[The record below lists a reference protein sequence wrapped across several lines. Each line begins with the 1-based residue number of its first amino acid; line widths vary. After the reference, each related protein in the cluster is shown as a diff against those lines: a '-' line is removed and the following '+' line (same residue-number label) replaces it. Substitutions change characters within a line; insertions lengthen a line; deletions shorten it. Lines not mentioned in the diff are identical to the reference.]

1 MSEYK
6 ITCCST
12 ADMPASYFEERK
24 IPYVC
29 FQYRMD
35 GVEYPDDLGKTMPF
49 AEFYDRIS
57 KGAEPTTAQVNAQQ
71 YMDFFEPIL
80 KEGKDILHF
89 TLSGGISGSV
99 NSANIAK
106 TQMEEKYPERKII
119 VIDSLAA
126 SSGFGMLVDA
136 ALDKQEE
143 GLSLE
148 ENAAWAEEN
157 KNKLHH
163 WFFSTD
169 LTSFIR
175 GGRISK
181 VSGFVGQ
188 ALNICPLMNVNSE
201 GKLIPRNKYR
211 GKKQVIREIVKR
223 MEQHAQGGTEY
234 SGKCFMSCSACE
246 EDAEK
251 VAEMIEEK
259 FPNLNGKV
267 RINSIGTVIG
277 SHTGPGTVALF
288 FWGDERT
295 I

>member
-35 GVEYPDDLGKTMPF
+35 GVEYPDDLGKTMSF

-143 GLSLE
+143 GFSLE

-188 ALNICPLMNVNSE
+188 ALNICPLMNVNAE

-211 GKKQVIREIVKR
+211 GKKQVIREMVKR
-223 MEQHAQGGTEY
+223 MEQHAQGGLSY

-246 EDAEK
+246 EDARK
-251 VAEMIEEK
+251 VADMIEEK

-277 SHTGPGTVALF
+277 AHTGPGTVALF
-288 FWGDERT
+288 FWGDERE

>member
-12 ADMPASYFEERK
+12 ADMPASYFEERNL
-24 IPYVC
+24 PYVC

-35 GVEYPDDLGKTMPF
+35 GTEYPDDLGKTMPF

-188 ALNICPLMNVNSE
+188 ALNICPLMNVNAE

-211 GKKQVIREIVKR
+211 GKKQVIREMVKR
-223 MEQHAQGGTEY
+223 MEQHAQGGLSY
-234 SGKCFMSCSACE
+234 NGKCFMSCSACE
-246 EDAEK
+246 EDARK
-251 VAEMIEEK
+251 VADMIEEK

-277 SHTGPGTVALF
+277 AHTGPGTVALF
-288 FWGDERT
+288 FWGDERE